1 MLNEEKIRLMTGIS
15 MFEKKMMKESIP
27 ANRYFKSDYVG
38 SHLIRSFIAY
48 SLTVCLCLLL
58 WVLYRFDDLINA
70 MAVDDLISLGVRL
83 VFYYAAGLI
92 AKLSRVEIP
101 EDIKPEELLALL
113 SEQIPMLTPA
123 DEKEKYLFG
132 MVADYRPED
141 VYDEQMRELLDWGR
155 TEKYL
160 WTVTLPDDWQNA

>member
-1 MLNEEKIRLMTGIS
+1 MVPSIARQSVIIKCNMQKSILTGNY
-15 MFEKKMMKESIP
+15 E
-27 ANRYFKSDYVG
+27 
-38 SHLIRSFIAY
+38 
-48 SLTVCLCLLL
+48 
-58 WVLYRFDDLINA
+58 
-70 MAVDDLISLGVRL
+70 
-83 VFYYAAGLI
+83 FYYAAGLI
-92 AKLSRVEIP
+92 ANLSGVEIP

-113 SEQIPMLTPA
+113 SEKIPTLTPA

-132 MVADYRPED
+132 MVADRYFSFSSAG

>member
-1 MLNEEKIRLMTGIS
+1 MVPSIARQSVIIKCNMQKSILTGNY
-15 MFEKKMMKESIP
+15 E
-27 ANRYFKSDYVG
+27 
-38 SHLIRSFIAY
+38 
-48 SLTVCLCLLL
+48 
-58 WVLYRFDDLINA
+58 
-70 MAVDDLISLGVRL
+70 
-83 VFYYAAGLI
+83 FYYAAGLI
-92 AKLSRVEIP
+92 ANLSGVEIP
-101 EDIKPEELLALL
+101 EK
-113 SEQIPMLTPA
+113 IPTLTPA

>member
-1 MLNEEKIRLMTGIS
+1 MVPSIARQSVIIKCNMQKSILTGNY
-15 MFEKKMMKESIP
+15 E
-27 ANRYFKSDYVG
+27 
-38 SHLIRSFIAY
+38 
-48 SLTVCLCLLL
+48 
-58 WVLYRFDDLINA
+58 
-70 MAVDDLISLGVRL
+70 
-83 VFYYAAGLI
+83 FYYAAGLI
-92 AKLSRVEIP
+92 AKLSGVEIP

-155 TEKYL
+155 TENISGRSHCRMTGRTHKGGVLRHHRGEWCVRSRRRSERTHKAGESQHYSGK
-160 WTVTLPDDWQNA
+160 WRRAAEGA

>member
-1 MLNEEKIRLMTGIS
+1 MVPSIARQSVIIKCNMQKSILTGNY
-15 MFEKKMMKESIP
+15 E
-27 ANRYFKSDYVG
+27 
-38 SHLIRSFIAY
+38 
-48 SLTVCLCLLL
+48 
-58 WVLYRFDDLINA
+58 
-70 MAVDDLISLGVRL
+70 
-83 VFYYAAGLI
+83 FYYAAGII
-92 AKLSRVEIP
+92 ANLSGVEIP
-101 EDIKPEELLALL
+101 EDIKPEELLAL
-113 SEQIPMLTPA
+113 IPA